1 MTETSIAPWLSVSN
15 GADAVRFYASAL
27 GATEAYRL
35 EGDGGE
41 VLVAQLLVDGAP
53 IWVSEDP
60 ASTTKENGDRLV
72 RMIVTVDDPDA
83 AFRRAIDAGATAV
96 APVADAYGWRTGRV
110 SDPFGF
116 DWEFSRRLDDGAA
129 PEAT

>member
-1 MTETSIAPWLSVSN
+1 MTQTSIAPWLSVSN
-15 GADAVRFYASAL
+15 GADAVSFYTSAL

-35 EGDGGE
+35 EGDRGE

-53 IWVSEDP
+53 MWVSEDP
-60 ASTTKENGDRLV
+60 ASTQKGDSERSV
-72 RMIVTVDDPDA
+72 RMILTVDDPDA
-83 AFRRAIDAGATAV
+83 AFRRAVDAGAAAV

-116 DWEFSRRLDDGAA
+116 DWEFTRRLDAGVAGT
-129 PEAT
+129 AT